1 MSHFIQGLHMPLT
14 LPMMQKLW
22 TGRKQAATGR
32 GGQRKGTGKGC
43 ETPRPLW
50 GQAERPHSLCSP
62 FLPIPPILQAEAAQ
76 DYYRPRTPG
85 INSLALQNQ
94 SIQTSIVY
102 VVYREAGWEGAATA
116 PTPRQ
121 RSRSLHLLARPPR
134 PSAAHL

>member
-22 TGRKQAATGR
+22 TGRKQVATGR

-85 INSLALQNQ
+85 INSLALQKQ
-94 SIQTSIVY
+94 SIQTSILY

-116 PTPRQ
+116 PTPRR